1 MGCRIAAFIL
11 AALTRAMVVRPH
23 PPQPYGPLAELVHA
37 VDSKSMPLA
46 LGSNPRWATII
57 RTWCNGSIAVSKTVG
72 LGSNPRVLATMEDW
86 PSGLRRRTTNAL
98 AHTRPWV
105 QILHLP
111 RYHNSNLH
119 AVVLFLLML

>member
-1 MGCRIAAFIL
+1 M
-11 AALTRAMVVRPH
+11 
-23 PPQPYGPLAELVHA
+23 
-37 VDSKSMPLA
+37 
-46 LGSNPRWATII
+46 
-57 RTWCNGSIAVSKTVG
+57 RTWCNGSTIVSKTIS

-111 RYHNSNLH
+111 QYGELVHLEERIPCKDEVSGPSP
-119 AVVLFLLML
+119 LFSTRGAIKLYN